1 MPQSYEKLQYNAN
14 FGNRKYLSYG
24 SVYVCEEEAP
34 RRGARARGGLSPGIS
49 LRSISGYR

>member
-14 FGNRKYLSYG
+14 FGNRKNLSSG
-24 SVYVCEEEAP
+24 SVYVSDDEAP
-34 RRGARARGGLSPGIS
+34 RRGARAQGSLSPGIS